1 MRRSLGRLY
10 DAAGFLAALFILG
23 IFVLMIGATALRQA
37 GVATAGV
44 DDLVSWMTAAAAF
57 LGMAHTFRNGD
68 LVRMTLVTDRFAG
81 RPRRAIE
88 LAALFAGLMCT
99 GYAAAWVIVSVYGS
113 WRYEEMSTGLLAVPL
128 WIPQLSF
135 ALGALLLFV
144 ALLDEFVHVLRGG
157 KPSYVEAVEERHAR
171 GDYSQDL

>member
-1 MRRSLGRLY
+1 
-10 DAAGFLAALFILG
+10 
-23 IFVLMIGATALRQA
+23 
-37 GVATAGV
+37 
-44 DDLVSWMTAAAAF
+44 
-57 LGMAHTFRNGD
+57 
-68 LVRMTLVTDRFAG
+68 
-81 RPRRAIE
+81 
-88 LAALFAGLMCT
+88 MCT